1 MTFGNSQYDKSEKRR
16 EDFLDAFSRLGNPED
31 AAAEVGVSIAAVT
44 KWRQRFREFAIEYI
58 RLSAQSGTPIL
69 DPKGPKLAFAPFR
82 KQFFSNDT
90 PAYQADVIA
99 QIENAP
105 AGSLILILMPPE
117 HGKTTIIEDFIGW
130 KLAYDKDYRV
140 LVGCS
145 VPGLAAKRVQR
156 VQNRM
161 SPDGPFPEYVR
172 TFGPFE
178 PDKNKKEGYQPWT
191 KSYFNVQGKGAND
204 SREYNLEARGIFG
217 AIAGARCDLLVLD
230 DIQEYKTLSQT
241 EKLLTTVR
249 QDWLSRPGA
258 KGVTIVIGTRV
269 GPDDVYQRLQD
280 EGLCTKVVSYPAVI
294 EGEELWPGPV
304 RKEDPSPGRGVK
316 FLWPERYSPDEYK
329 IMRVNAGETAW
340 ERNYMQRGVASSAS
354 SFTADMIELHSDRM
368 RGIHIDPADLRR
380 RLGAPPVLTCA
391 LDPGYGVNAVM
402 VGAMTPDALLIL
414 DGRRDTTLTNTRA
427 IAEVVEQLLVKW
439 HTPQYDM
446 RFRSLVIED
455 KAFQRGLLRDDSIL
469 ALRDRFG
476 LSIVPHQTG
485 SEKNDPDIGIPSMAA
500 GLERG
505 QIILPHAE
513 DKPTLEFYEL
523 VRKELLSWR
532 PGVRGNRL
540 AQDMVV
546 VMWFLWMQWRK
557 HRETLD
563 ALASIRVDGGGFK
576 VRGLPYAPT
585 SPLLVTTPGGR
596 R

>member
-1 MTFGNSQYDKSEKRR
+1 MTFGNQQFDKSEKRR
-16 EDFLDAFSRLGNPED
+16 EDFLDAFSRLGTVED
-31 AAAEVGVSIAAVT
+31 AASETGVSVGTVT
-44 KWRQRFREFAIEYI
+44 KWRQRHRDFAIEFI
-58 RLSAQSGTPIL
+58 RLSAQVGAPIL
-69 DPKGPKLAFAPFR
+69 DKNGPKLAFAPFR
-82 KQFFSNDT
+82 KQFFANDT
-90 PAYQADVIA
+90 PSYQADVIG
-99 QIENAP
+99 QIENADP
-105 AGSLILILMPPE
+105 GSLILILMPPE

-172 TFGPFE
+172 QHGPFE

-217 AIAGARCDLLVLD
+217 AIAGARCDLLILD

-269 GPDDVYQRLQD
+269 GPDDIYQRLQD
-280 EGLCTKVVSYPAVI
+280 EGLCTKVISYPAII
-294 EGEELWPGPV
+294 EGEELWPDPIK
-304 RKEDPSPGRGVK
+304 KEDPPPPKGVK
-316 FLWPERYSPDEYK
+316 FLWPERYSPHEYK
-329 IMRVNAGETAW
+329 IMRVNAGPVAW
-340 ERNYMQRGVASSAS
+340 ERNYMQRGTAASAA
-354 SFTADMIELHSDRM
+354 SFTADMIDTYADTLRSVNVA
-368 RGIHIDPADLRR
+368 PSDLRR
-380 RLGAPPVLTCA
+380 RLGMTPVLTCA

-402 VGAMTPDALLIL
+402 IGAMTPDALLIL
-414 DGRRDTTLTNTRA
+414 DGRRDTSLTNTRA
-427 IAEVVEQLLVKW
+427 IAEVIGELLAKW
-439 HTPQYDM
+439 HSPQDDM

-469 ALRDRFG
+469 ALRDKYG
-476 LSIVPHQTG
+476 LSLVPHQTG
-485 SEKNDPDIGIPSMAA
+485 SEKNDPAIGVPSMAA

-505 QIILPHAE
+505 QIILPHA
-513 DKPTLEFYEL
+513 DDPATNQLFDQIK
-523 VRKELLSWR
+523 KELLSWR
-532 PGVRGNRL
+532 PGARGYRL
-540 AQDMVV
+540 TQDMVM

-563 ALASIRVDGGGFK
+563 SLASIRVDGGGFR

-585 SPLLVTTPGGR
+585 SPLLVTTPGAR

>member
-1 MTFGNSQYDKSEKRR
+1 MTFGNRQFDSSEKRR
-16 EDFLDAFSRLGNPED
+16 EDFLDAFSRLGDPTD
-31 AAAEVGVSIAAVT
+31 AANEVGISLATVT
-44 KWRQRFREFAIEYI
+44 KWRQRYREFAIEYI

-69 DPKGPKLAFAPFR
+69 EPSSPRLSFAQFR
-82 KQFFSNDT
+82 KMFFQNDT
-90 PAYQADVIA
+90 PAYQADVIG

-130 KLAYDKDYRV
+130 KLAYDKDFRV

-172 TFGPFE
+172 QHGPFE

-191 KSYFNVQGKGAND
+191 KAYFNIQGKGAND
-204 SREYNLEARGIFG
+204 SREYNVEARGIFG
-217 AIAGARCDLLVLD
+217 AIAGARCDLLILD

-269 GPDDVYQRLQD
+269 GPDDLYQRLQE
-280 EGLCTKVVSYPAVI
+280 EGLCTKVISYPAII
-294 EGEELWPGPV
+294 EGEELWPDPV
-304 RKEDPSPGRGVK
+304 KKDDPLPPFGVK
-316 FLWPERYSPDEYK
+316 FLWPERYTPHEYK
-329 IMRVNAGETAW
+329 IMRVNAGPVAW
-340 ERNYMQRGVASSAS
+340 ERNYMQRGTSAAAASFSV
-354 SFTADMIELHSDRM
+354 DMIE
-368 RGIHIDPADLRR
+368 GNADVTRSVNIAPSEFR
-380 RLGAPPVLTCA
+380 IRLGMSPVLTCA

-402 VGAMTPDALLIL
+402 VGAMTPNALLIL
-414 DGRRDTTLTNTRA
+414 DGRRDTTLTNTHA
-427 IAEVVEQLLVKW
+427 IASVVGELLAKW
-439 HTPQYDM
+439 HSPENDM

-469 ALRDRFG
+469 SLRDKYG
-476 LSIVPHQTG
+476 LSLVPHQTG
-485 SEKNDPDIGIPSMAA
+485 SEKNDPAIGVPSMAA

-505 QIILPHAE
+505 QIILPHSSDPA
-513 DKPTLEFYEL
+513 TVQFYDQIK
-523 VRKELLSWR
+523 KELLSWR

-540 AQDMVV
+540 TQDMVM

-563 ALASIRVDGGGFK
+563 ALASIRVDGGGFR

-585 SPLLVTTPGGR
+585 ATSLITTPGGR